1 MRLEPMIND
10 QMPHDDNTPLS
21 SRPPSYHSY
30 VLRFWEERSAES
42 AQTIWRFSLEDP
54 LTDQRYGFPSLQAL
68 TAWLQSEMAMESK
81 EQDNPV

>member
-1 MRLEPMIND
+1 MTSD
-10 QMPHDDNTPLS
+10 QMPHEDNTPLS
-21 SRPPSYHSY
+21 SRPPGYHSY

-68 TAWLQSEMAMESK
+68 TTWLQSEMAK
-81 EQDNPV
+81 ENEQADDPL